1 MEKEV
6 ESRASSEDSS
16 AVESKSSEY
25 KLIDGKELAR
35 LFQKMTV
42 TRTSTPSKSS
52 SNIRD
57 SREWRYGEVKPEIH
71 RVHPASKFKKR
82 TKRIVRKRQNSSPTI
97 VLRPSKLTNLVVNE
111 TQKSNPTESPFSTFS
126 ADCSRELETI
136 VKASTKKVTKV
147 DKASKSKTIIKDK
160 PQSMQKVPSSRPQ
173 KRRKASSCAQQ
184 ALNPESVNLSIDIL
198 TDYLEETILLPK
210 KMSYMAELM
219 YT

>member
-6 ESRASSEDSS
+6 ESRVSSEDSS
-16 AVESKSSEY
+16 AVVESKSTEY
-25 KLIDGKELAR
+25 KPIDGKELAR

-42 TRTSTPSKSS
+42 TRTSSLPNAPSS
-52 SNIRD
+52 IIH
-57 SREWRYGEVKPEIH
+57 SREWRRGEVKPEIH

-82 TKRIVRKRQNSSPTI
+82 TKRIVRKPQNSSPKI
-97 VLRPSKLTNLVVNE
+97 NLRPSKLTNVVVK
-111 TQKSNPTESPFSTFS
+111 TQMNPTESPFSSFS

-136 VKASTKKVTKV
+136 VKASSTQKVKKV
-147 DKASKSKTIIKDK
+147 DKASSKTIKDK
-160 PQSMQKVPSSRPQ
+160 PQSTQKVPSSRPQ

-184 ALNPESVNLSIDIL
+184 ALNSESVNLSIDIL